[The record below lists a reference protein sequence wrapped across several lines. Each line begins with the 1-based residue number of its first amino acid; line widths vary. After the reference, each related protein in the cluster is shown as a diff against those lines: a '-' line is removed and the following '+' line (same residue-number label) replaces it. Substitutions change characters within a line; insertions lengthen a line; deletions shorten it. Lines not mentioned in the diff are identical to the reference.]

1 MSKQVLW
8 VIRDKDTDHIFPRLK
23 DARASDFGWGLKTG
37 LRIIHRIALDK
48 IKSCSHNRSSAKKG
62 VMCKTQ
68 LT

>member
-23 DARASDFGWGLKTG
+23 DARASDAGWVWGSDM
-37 LRIIHRIALDK
+37 RIISRIVLDK
-48 IKSCSHNRSSAKKG
+48 IKNCRHNRSSAKKG

-68 LT
+68 QT